1 MRITA
6 DSSNHNMTS
15 SAIDERDRII
25 SGQKIKIDKLN
36 KKVKSLEE
44 DFEAMTSRCE
54 QLSALL
60 IQLAQR
66 DDENITK
73 QHESTISKE
82 KINNPTYETSTALL
96 PLSHNQ
102 KKKQDMQEGM
112 LEFCR
117 RSVKNIEE
125 VERKAIS
132 TAHDLVAQRK
142 QIEELEE
149 KLNSVHCSLDTSEK
163 HIKNINGGFFI
174 RLFKKPLGKKNAS
187 TNYSRIIKSEN
198 FHKKCE
204 IFIEQKEK
212 NDSTQ
217 ISILN
222 DTMTLD
228 EKVTDHIIDV
238 CYRVSLI
245 KHFAL
250 SIAHEANDQMEMLSQ
265 IQQLFENTDGR
276 IKQIT
281 QDIKKKR

>member
-1 MRITA
+1 M
-6 DSSNHNMTS
+6 
-15 SAIDERDRII
+15 
-25 SGQKIKIDKLN
+25 
-36 KKVKSLEE
+36 
-44 DFEAMTSRCE
+44 
-54 QLSALL
+54 
-60 IQLAQR
+60 AQR

-73 QHESTISKE
+73 QHEPTISKE
-82 KINNPTYETSTALL
+82 KINNPTNETPTALL
-96 PLSHNQ
+96 PLSDNQ

-112 LEFCR
+112 LESCR

-174 RLFKKPLGKKNAS
+174 RLFKKPSGKKNAS

-217 ISILN
+217 ISTLN

-265 IQQLFENTDGR
+265 NNNYSKILTGALNKLHKTSRRNNESQGLFDSDESRKIIVGKRTSDGCLDDSNP
-276 IKQIT
+276 QISWMMNAE
-281 QDIKKKR
+281 KL